1 MATGWCAPF
10 LSQPVAASYKR
21 TTLLTVTIKDT
32 PPTCVLKETTC
43 STSAEFPLP
52 ISKAGLVA
60 ALKTLL
66 SDPERQTTEAGSV
79 HIDRM
84 RDGPR
89 VCHGSGSFAIRY
101 ADAIPLVLEA

>member
-10 LSQPVAASYKR
+10 LSQPVAAPYKR

-32 PPTCVLKETTC
+32 GDTCVLKETTC

-52 ISKAGLVA
+52 VSKPALVT
-60 ALKTLL
+60 LLRDLL
-66 SDPERQTTEAGSV
+66 SDAELAAVEAGPV
-79 HIDRM
+79 RIDRM

-89 VCHGSGSFAIRY
+89 VSHGSGSFAIRY
-101 ADAIPLVLEA
+101 ADAIPLILE

>member
-10 LSQPVAASYKR
+10 LSQPVAAPNERPKM
-21 TTLLTVTIKDT
+21 TVTIKETGD
-32 PPTCVLKETTC
+32 TCVLKETTC

-66 SDPERQTTEAGSV
+66 SDAQLQSTEAGSV

-89 VCHGSGSFAIRY
+89 VCYGSGSFAIRY